1 MFSKPT
7 DVVIMLC
14 LFLSVFLL
22 IGWGVSSIEVQQ
34 GGSLNDTGI
43 IMVVQEQSSSTTG
56 LGATTV
62 GSSELL
68 DPPATEISE
77 PTEEGFLSRGLQ
89 ALRSISASFKS
100 FEKVLFEAQKVFSI
114 PVEYVGFL
122 LAAMIISL
130 MLMIY
135 TWWRGRQ

>member
-34 GGSLNDTGI
+34 GQSLNDTAI
-43 IMVVQEQSSSTTG
+43 ITVVQQQSSSTTG
-56 LGATTV
+56 LGATTS
-62 GSSELL
+62 GSSDLL

-114 PVEYVGFL
+114 PVEYVGFI
-122 LAAMIISL
+122 LATMIISL

>member
-1 MFSKPT
+1 MFNKPT
-7 DVVIMLC
+7 DVVVMLC

-22 IGWGVSSIEVQQ
+22 IGWGVSSIETQLDQ
-34 GGSLNDTGI
+34 TINDTQLI
-43 IMVVQEQSSSTTG
+43 SVVQEQSTSTTG
-56 LGATTV
+56 LEATTV
-62 GSSELL
+62 GSSGLL
-68 DPPATEISE
+68 DPPASEISE

-100 FEKVLFEAQKVFSI
+100 FEKVLYEAQKVFSI

-130 MLMIY
+130 MLMVY

>member
-1 MFSKPT
+1 MFNKPT
-7 DVVIMLC
+7 DVVVMLC

-22 IGWGVSSIEVQQ
+22 IGWGVSSIETQLDQ
-34 GGSLNDTGI
+34 TINDTQLI
-43 IMVVQEQSSSTTG
+43 SVVQEQSTSTTG
-56 LGATTV
+56 LEATTV

-68 DPPATEISE
+68 DPPASEISE

-100 FEKVLFEAQKVFSI
+100 FEKVLYEAQKVFSI

-130 MLMIY
+130 MLMVY

>member
-56 LGATTV
+56 LGATTT

-114 PVEYVGFL
+114 PVEYVGFV